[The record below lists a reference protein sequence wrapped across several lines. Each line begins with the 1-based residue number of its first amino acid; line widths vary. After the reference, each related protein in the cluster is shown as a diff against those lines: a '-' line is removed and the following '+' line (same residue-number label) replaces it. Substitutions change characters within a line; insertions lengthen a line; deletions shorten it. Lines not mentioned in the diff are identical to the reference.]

1 MVNLVEVFSGVKEV
15 GELYDRIA
23 DEFARTR
30 RRVWPSILELK
41 GGRGVA
47 IDLGCGTGRNA
58 AALASFGY
66 YVVAADL
73 SIGMLK
79 SLRKK
84 LAQQEVAVVRCDA
97 LHLPFRE
104 DSFDAVALVAVIH
117 HIRGKGNRL
126 RGMAEVRRVTKC
138 GGRVLVTAWS
148 ILQTRFLRRGV
159 DIISSLLRGSEFGD
173 LIVPWGKK
181 GGRFYHLFT
190 KRELEKTVLGSGFK
204 IIKSYGERISG
215 RLPENW
221 VVLAE
226 KV

>member
-1 MVNLVEVFSGVKEV
+1 MGCSSGRREL

-30 RRVWPSILELK
+30 RRTWPSILELR
-41 GGRGVA
+41 GGRGMVL
-47 IDLGCGTGRNA
+47 DLGCGTGRNA

-79 SLRKK
+79 SLRKRFSQ
-84 LAQQEVAVVRCDA
+84 LGMAEVRCDA

-104 DSFDAVALVAVIH
+104 GVFDAVALVAVIH

-148 ILQTRFLRRGV
+148 ILQTRFLRRGIG
-159 DIISSLLRGSEFGD
+159 IISSPLSGGELGD

-190 KRELEKTVLGSGFK
+190 KRELEETVRRSGFR
-204 IIKSYGERISG
+204 IIKSYGERIRG

>member
-1 MVNLVEVFSGVKEV
+1 MGVFSGAREI

-41 GGRGVA
+41 GGSGVA

-58 AALASFGY
+58 AALAAFGY

-73 SIGMLK
+73 SIGMLR

-104 DSFDAVALVAVIH
+104 GSFDAVALVAVIH

-126 RGMAEVRRVTKC
+126 RGMAEVRRVTKF
-138 GGRVLVTAWS
+138 GGRVLITAWS
-148 ILQTRFLRRGV
+148 ILQTRFLKRGI
-159 DIISSLLRGSEFGD
+159 DIISSPLRGEELGD

-190 KRELEKTVLGSGFK
+190 KRELEKTVSGSGFK
-204 IIKSYGERISG
+204 IIKSYGERIRG

>member
-1 MVNLVEVFSGVKEV
+1 MGHFSGRREIGGV
-15 GELYDRIA
+15 YDRIA
-23 DEFARTR
+23 DEFASAR
-30 RRVWPSILELK
+30 RRAWPSILELK
-41 GGRGVA
+41 GGRGFA
-47 IDLGCGTGRNA
+47 LDLGCGAGRNA

-66 YVVAADL
+66 CVVAADL

-79 SLRKK
+79 AFRKRF
-84 LAQQEVAVVRCDA
+84 ARRGIVAVRCDL

-104 DSFDAVALVAVIH
+104 GAFDAVALVAVIH
-117 HIRGKGNRL
+117 HIKGKGNRV

-138 GGRVLVTAWS
+138 GGRILVTAWS
-148 ILQTRFLRRGV
+148 VLQARFMRRC
-159 DIISSLLRGSEFGD
+159 ISLIASPLRGGELGD

-181 GGRFYHLFT
+181 GDRFYHLFT
-190 KRELEKTVLGSGFK
+190 KRELEKTVSGSGFR
-204 IIKSYGERISG
+204 IIKSYGERIRG

>member
-1 MVNLVEVFSGVKEV
+1 VNLVGCCSGSREL

-23 DEFARTR
+23 DEFARVR
-30 RRVWPSILELK
+30 RRAWPSILELK
-41 GGRGVA
+41 GGSGMA
-47 IDLGCGTGRNA
+47 LDLGCGTGRNA

-66 YVVAADL
+66 CVVAADL
-73 SIGMLK
+73 SIGMLNTF
-79 SLRKK
+79 RKRFSQRGM
-84 LAQQEVAVVRCDA
+84 AAIRCDA

-104 DSFDAVALVAVIH
+104 GSFDAVALVAVIH
-117 HIRGKGNRL
+117 HIRGRENRL
-126 RGMAEVRRVTKC
+126 RGMAEVWRVTKS

-148 ILQTRFLRRGV
+148 ILQARFLRRGIRIV
-159 DIISSLLRGSEFGD
+159 SSPLRGQELGD

-190 KRELEKTVLGSGFK
+190 KLELERMVRRSGFR
-204 IIKSYGERISG
+204 IIKSYGERIRG